1 MKKIQECIILTSLI
15 VGIFFIFGC
24 SSSQPKNPESLP
36 VVHSVP
42 PADETGRDRAL
53 QHFITGAALDA
64 KQAYA
69 DAIPEYQA
77 ALTTDSAAALY
88 YVLSKDYSQLNKFLQ
103 AAEAGKK
110 AVQLDSM
117 NIMYRENLASIY
129 VNTYKMD
136 LAIQQYEQIVRI
148 DSSSMD
154 RWYTLGRLYQPGKP
168 LRALEIYEKI
178 LNRDGDQPDI
188 LYRCGVLYTS
198 LGRFDQAAE
207 KFKRML
213 NLDPGNK
220 QCQKQLADAY
230 TKAGRLSEAK
240 KILESMLDADRSDPE
255 IIAALADLYMDQ
267 KEYMEAIK
275 LYQKLL
281 VQGATNPEVK
291 LRIGIGMFGLIE
303 HDSTMATKAQ
313 NIFEEMTTVLTG
325 DWRPHWYLGML
336 ALNAKKD
343 SLAAYQFKIVTT
355 IAEWNAT
362 AWWLLGSTL
371 FSQNKFQE
379 VLEEMQKAEKSNPK
393 DFRIYLLQG
402 LVYSRLEQ
410 QDKTIERLEIAH
422 RLNPNDINTLGT
434 LALTYDN
441 EHRYEMSDS
450 LYEQA
455 LRVDPKSALLLN
467 NYSYSLSERGL
478 QLDRALEM
486 SRIAVATE
494 PENSAY
500 LDTYGWICFKLGH
513 YQQARQYIEKAI
525 AAGTAGA
532 VLYEHIGDVYFQLG
546 DKIKAVTTWKKA
558 LGMDIK
564 NEALRKKIE
573 RGSL

>member
-1 MKKIQECIILTSLI
+1 
-15 VGIFFIFGC
+15 
-24 SSSQPKNPESLP
+24 
-36 VVHSVP
+36 
-42 PADETGRDRAL
+42 
-53 QHFITGAALDA
+53 
-64 KQAYA
+64 
-69 DAIPEYQA
+69 
-77 ALTTDSAAALY
+77 
-88 YVLSKDYSQLNKFLQ
+88 
-103 AAEAGKK
+103 
-110 AVQLDSM
+110 
-117 NIMYRENLASIY
+117 
-129 VNTYKMD
+129 
-136 LAIQQYEQIVRI
+136 
-148 DSSSMD
+148 MD

-207 KFKRML
+207 KFKHML

-220 QCQKQLADAY
+220 QYQKQLADAY

-255 IIAALADLYMDQ
+255 IIAALADIYLDQ
-267 KEYMEAIK
+267 KEYAEAIK

-281 VQGATNPEVK
+281 AQGATNPEVK

-336 ALNAKKD
+336 ALNVKKD

-355 IAEWNAT
+355 LAEWNAT

-410 QDKTIERLEIAH
+410 QDKTE
-422 RLNPNDINTLGT
+422 
-434 LALTYDN
+434 
-441 EHRYEMSDS
+441 S
-450 LYEQA
+450 
-455 LRVDPKSALLLN
+455 K
-467 NYSYSLSERGL
+467 
-478 QLDRALEM
+478 
-486 SRIAVATE
+486 
-494 PENSAY
+494 
-500 LDTYGWICFKLGH
+500 
-513 YQQARQYIEKAI
+513 
-525 AAGTAGA
+525 
-532 VLYEHIGDVYFQLG
+532 
-546 DKIKAVTTWKKA
+546 
-558 LGMDIK
+558 
-564 NEALRKKIE
+564 
-573 RGSL
+573 